1 MAALRFGAYWG
12 DPLLVERAL
21 ARALRGLGPVRRV
34 VLFGDEPCLA
44 RLLGELGSTDL
55 FGERRAIIVRRAD
68 KLVGEARLAR
78 TLANGLPADLALF
91 VLGEAM
97 KGPVVQMAE
106 ESLGLPTPSGRALRA
121 LASELLGEADLPK
134 SAFLVDHVV
143 EAAGGDTLRLA
154 QEVDKLA
161 LWTGSPLPPDR
172 LASLL
177 YVSGGVPYPYLDAV
191 GARDLPH
198 ALSELRKLLDGG
210 WSPAA
215 LFFTLVGH
223 VRALLAAVA
232 AHGDGRTP
240 AGPAWLVRKRLTQAQ
255 KWGEAR
261 LIGCLASLQS
271 LDVQIKTGQLSAE
284 AALYHVTYGL
294 AQLGPGST
302 RPVPS
307 SRAADGT
314 GSEPRTPRPRSP
326 GPG

>member
-1 MAALRFGAYWG
+1 MAALRFGVYWG

-21 ARALRGLGPVRRV
+21 SKALRGLGPVRRV
-34 VLFGDEPCLA
+34 VLFGDEPCLT

-55 FGERRAIIVRRAD
+55 FGESRAIIVRRAD
-68 KLVGEARLAR
+68 KLVGEERLAR
-78 TLANGLPADLALF
+78 TLAGGLPADLALF
-91 VLGEAM
+91 VLGEAL

-121 LASELLGEADLPK
+121 LASELLGEADLPR
-134 SAFLVDHVV
+134 SASLVDHVV

-177 YVSGGVPYPYLDAV
+177 YFSGGAPYPYLDAV
-191 GARDLPH
+191 GARDLLH
-198 ALSELRKLLDGG
+198 ALSELRKLLDAG
-210 WSPAA
+210 WSPSA

-232 AHGDGRTP
+232 AQGDGRPP
-240 AGPAWLVRKRLTQAQ
+240 AGPAWLVRKRLTQAR

-261 LIGCLASLQS
+261 LIGCLASLQR
-271 LDVQIKTGQLSAE
+271 LDLHIKTGQLSAE
-284 AALYHVTYGL
+284 AALYHFTYGL
-294 AQLGPGST
+294 AQLGPG
-302 RPVPS
+302 
-307 SRAADGT
+307 
-314 GSEPRTPRPRSP
+314 
-326 GPG
+326 